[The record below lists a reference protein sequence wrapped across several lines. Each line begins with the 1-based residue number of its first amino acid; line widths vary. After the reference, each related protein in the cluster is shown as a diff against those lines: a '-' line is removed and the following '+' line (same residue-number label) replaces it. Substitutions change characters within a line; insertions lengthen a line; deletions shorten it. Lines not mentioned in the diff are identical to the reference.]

1 MEQAGNW
8 APLRISKLHTKGP
21 YPKGLSLHHT
31 DDNGGKI
38 IVVHN
43 FHTKFCGTV
52 NLSLSVSFYLKWL
65 HTLNS
70 QDSSIM
76 TSSLLCSPRMG
87 LPISEILRASSS
99 SGVGCPGKDRRQQVI
114 IFSLHAQNEDS
125 EMRQT
130 QAQIRDIRMEEKCFI
145 FCTQIWVWILE
156 EVFFFRWLLYL
167 LTCNKVCCSSSRKMC
182 PWNCCLWLST
192 LQWSHNSPSNGNCL
206 QSQRSCHMI
215 YQSQHAQKQPIARK
229 RHEKLKLK
237 LKSFRVPIKE
247 EVVFMVPL
255 KEGYRKI
262 RVN

>member
-1 MEQAGNW
+1 M
-8 APLRISKLHTKGP
+8 
-21 YPKGLSLHHT
+21 
-31 DDNGGKI
+31 
-38 IVVHN
+38 VHN

-52 NLSLSVSFYLKWL
+52 NLSLSLSFYLKRL

-130 QAQIRDIRMEEKCFI
+130 RFVVHHHGRCVPETA
-145 FCTQIWVWILE
+145 VSGSLP
-156 EVFFFRWLLYL
+156 Y
-167 LTCNKVCCSSSRKMC
+167 
-182 PWNCCLWLST
+182 
-192 LQWSHNSPSNGNCL
+192 NGVIIHYTAI

-215 YQSQHAQKQPIARK
+215 YQSQHTQKQLIARK
-229 RHEKLKLK
+229 RHEKLKPK

-255 KEGYRKI
+255 KEWYRKI